1 MAIMGDS
8 YEYNLLAEWADHFD
22 CQGFYT
28 CEIGVRMGMGS
39 VTIMHKVRN
48 AKAHIGI
55 DPYANL
61 KYQHYDNEPPEGR
74 TADYTD
80 QMRDDFLRD
89 LKDFK
94 HKRALDGSHE
104 LAPWGFFEKDPD
116 TGKEREPA
124 PFIFAN
130 MTDEL
135 FMSHPDNQDKKF
147 AFVHFDGPHTTKAV
161 ITEAV
166 WFANRSAPHTRFAFD
181 DYKTYDM
188 SAIAYTLTAF
198 GFKTMQAGETRICLE
213 KRT

>member
-1 MAIMGDS
+1 MAILGDS

-22 CQGFYT
+22 CQGFYS
-28 CEIGVRMGMGS
+28 CEIGIRMGMGT

-48 AKAHIGI
+48 CKAHIGI

-61 KYQHYDNEPPEGR
+61 KYQHYDNKPAY

-80 QMRDDFLRD
+80 EMRDNFLKD

-94 HKRALDGSHE
+94 NIRANDGTHQ
-104 LAPWGFFEKDPD
+104 LAPWGFYEND
-116 TGKEREPA
+116 REPA

-166 WFANRSAPHTRFAFD
+166 WFANRSAPHTRFEFD
-181 DYKTYDM
+181 DYKTFDM

-198 GFKTMQAGETRICLE
+198 GFKTMQSGDFKICLE